1 MVWRVPMSAADATP
15 AEVDPGRG
23 PARGYSWAP
32 FEPGH
37 TVSLRHGAWS
47 PRSIAPVAAELEE
60 GLHATAPW
68 TTGSAFTAARSS
80 WSWTEAQCV
89 LLRAWLDEVGLLDPE
104 TFEPRPA
111 SVLLNRLET
120 RAMKLRAQLG
130 LDPLSL
136 TKLLAGLSSV
146 NPAAAA
152 GGLDALVAA
161 GAQIRARADE
171 ALVDVAATDPTDQ
184 EGTTP

>member
-1 MVWRVPMSAADATP
+1 MSADDATP

-47 PRSIAPVAAELEE
+47 PRSIAPVAAELEQ

-80 WSWTEAQCV
+80 WSWCEAQCC
-89 LLRAWLDEVGLLDPE
+89 LLRAWLDEVGLLDPD
-104 TFEPRPA
+104 THEPRPA
-111 SVLLNRLET
+111 SALLDRLEN
-120 RAMKLRAQLG
+120 RAAKLRTELG
-130 LDPLSL
+130 LTPLAL
-136 TKLLAGLSSV
+136 TKLLSGLSSV
-146 NPAAAA
+146 NPAAAQ

-171 ALVDVAATDPTDQ
+171 ALLDVATTEPTDQ
-184 EGTTP
+184 EGTP

>member
-1 MVWRVPMSAADATP
+1 MTADDATP
-15 AEVDPGRG
+15 AEVDPGCG

-32 FEPGH
+32 FTAGH
-37 TVSLRHGAWS
+37 TVSLKHGAWS
-47 PRSIAPVAAELEE
+47 ERTVSPIAADLEQ

-68 TTGSAFTAARSS
+68 TTGAAFAPTRSAWCWA
-80 WSWTEAQCV
+80 EAQCV
-89 LLRAWLDEVGLLDPE
+89 VLRRYLDEVGILDPD
-104 TFEPRPA
+104 THEPRPA
-111 SVLLNRLET
+111 SALLDRLEN
-120 RAMKLRAQLG
+120 RAAKLRTELG
-130 LDPLSL
+130 LTPLAL

-146 NPAAAA
+146 NPAAAQ

-171 ALVDVAATDPTDQ
+171 ALVEVAPTEPTDQ